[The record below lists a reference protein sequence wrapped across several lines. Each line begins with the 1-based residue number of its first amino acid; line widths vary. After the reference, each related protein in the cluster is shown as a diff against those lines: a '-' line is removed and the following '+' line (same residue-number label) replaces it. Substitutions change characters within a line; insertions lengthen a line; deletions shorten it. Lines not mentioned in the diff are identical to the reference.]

1 MLIERLSRDTIF
13 LGELAIALEVQ
24 LRDVQLRLALRQL
37 GTRLF
42 QRSPDRAVIQRCQ
55 QVPDLD
61 LLTFLDQHARQ
72 HSIHLGADHDALQRQ
87 HRSDPCDET
96 RHVLKADRDHFDG
109 HGGSGMFGDCG
120 RACQFPAGNRHT
132 GDHQDDG
139 GDGQG
144 LSAHM
149 KKTPNVSTGE
159 MFFTASL

>member
-1 MLIERLSRDTIF
+1 MLIECLSRDAIF

-24 LRDVQLRLALRQL
+24 LRHVQLRLALRQL

-42 QRSPDRAVIQRCQ
+42 KRGPDRAVIQRCQ
-55 QVPDLD
+55 QVAGLD

-72 HSIHLGADHDALQRQ
+72 HPIHLGTDHDALQRQ

-96 RHVLKADRDHFDG
+96 WHVLKTDRDHFDG
-109 HGGSGMFGDCG
+109 HSGSGIFWECC
-120 RACQFPAGNRHT
+120 RACQFPAGNRRT

-149 KKTPNVSTGE
+149 KKTPNVGTGV